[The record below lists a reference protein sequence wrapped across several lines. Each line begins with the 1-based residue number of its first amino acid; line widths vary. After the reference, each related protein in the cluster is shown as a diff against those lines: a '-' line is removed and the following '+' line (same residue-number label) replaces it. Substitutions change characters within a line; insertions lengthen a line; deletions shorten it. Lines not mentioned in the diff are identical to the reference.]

1 MKKLALAFTVVVAL
15 VSCNRD
21 VKPSAEY
28 AISSTA
34 EIRVIKIQGHD
45 YLIYDGFK
53 QGGICHS
60 ESCPCK
66 SK

>member
-15 VSCNRD
+15 VSCNQD

-28 AISSTA
+28 DLSVTD
-34 EIRVIKIQGHD
+34 EIRVTKIQGHD
-45 YLIYDGFK
+45 YLIYDGFE

-60 ESCPCK
+60 ESCACK